1 MLKIFTTQLAGI
13 FSRIQ
18 DKESEAI
25 EDGARL
31 LAQAAVSGHTIYLYG
46 ANEMQ
51 GILCEAELGSE
62 PMPSV
67 KAFPDTA
74 DSITESERVL
84 MFCSGPG
91 TAEEQALAQRLYE
104 KGIGLVGVSPVIKD
118 QTGIEAFCDVHIDSK
133 LKMPLL
139 PDEDGTR
146 YGFPSLMTG
155 LYVYHALS
163 FTLKEMMQEY
173 A

>member
-1 MLKIFTTQLAGI
+1 
-13 FSRIQ
+13 
-18 DKESEAI
+18 
-25 EDGARL
+25 
-31 LAQAAVSGHTIYLYG
+31 
-46 ANEMQ
+46 
-51 GILCEAELGSE
+51 
-62 PMPSV
+62 
-67 KAFPDTA
+67 
-74 DSITESERVL
+74 

-91 TAEEQALAQRLYE
+91 TAEEQALAQKLYE

-118 QTGIEAFCDVHIDSK
+118 QTGIEEFCDVHIDSK

-173 A
+173 T

>member
-1 MLKIFTTQLAGI
+1 MLKIFTTQLTGI

-31 LAQAAVSGHTIYLYG
+31 LAQAVVSGHSIYLYG
-46 ANEMQ
+46 ANELL
-51 GILCEAELGSE
+51 GILHEASAGRE
-62 PMPSV
+62 PFPSIKV
-67 KAFPDTA
+67 FPD
-74 DSITESERVL
+74 SIEHITESDRVL
-84 MFCSGPG
+84 MFCSSPG
-91 TAEEQALAQRLYE
+91 TEEEQALAKELYE
-104 KGIGLVGVSPVIKD
+104 KGAGVVCVSPVVKD
-118 QTGIEAFCDVHIDSK
+118 QNGIEQYCDVHIDTK
-133 LKMPLL
+133 LKMPLV

-146 YGFPSLMTG
+146 FGFPSLMVG

-163 FTLKEMMQEY
+163 FTLKEILQEY

>member
-74 DSITESERVL
+74 DSITESDRVL
-84 MFCSGPG
+84 MFCSGPARLKNRRWLKSFMKKG
-91 TAEEQALAQRLYE
+91 SASLAYLLSS
-104 KGIGLVGVSPVIKD
+104 KIK
-118 QTGIEAFCDVHIDSK
+118 
-133 LKMPLL
+133 
-139 PDEDGTR
+139 PD
-146 YGFPSLMTG
+146 
-155 LYVYHALS
+155 
-163 FTLKEMMQEY
+163 
-173 A
+173 

>member
-74 DSITESERVL
+74 DSITESDRVL

-91 TAEEQALAQRLYE
+91 TAEEQELAKSFMK
-104 KGIGLVGVSPVIKD
+104 KGSASLAYLLSSKIKPGLRNFVMFIL
-118 QTGIEAFCDVHIDSK
+118 TAN
-133 LKMPLL
+133 
-139 PDEDGTR
+139 
-146 YGFPSLMTG
+146 
-155 LYVYHALS
+155 
-163 FTLKEMMQEY
+163 
-173 A
+173 